1 MLNTITTDAAG
12 RRQAAIRSKS
22 DDTLIASIA
31 KGDREAME
39 VFYVRHKAK
48 VLRCAMRFVR
58 NPSAAEEVTSDV
70 FQHVWRKAGDFKS
83 RSQVS
88 TWLLAIARNKA
99 LDVRCQRSAEP
110 LDEDFVDTLVDAADD
125 PEATMHKKENHGIVH
140 ECLTHL
146 SPAHR
151 TIIDLIYLQEKPIGE
166 VAKLIQV
173 PENTVK
179 TRMFYAR
186 QRMKGLLVDK
196 GIDRSWHWIQ

>member
-1 MLNTITTDAAG
+1 MLDTITTDAAG
-12 RRQAAIRSKS
+12 RPQAAIRNKS
-22 DDTLIASIA
+22 DESLIASIA
-31 KGDREAME
+31 KGDRDAME

-58 NPSAAEEVTSDV
+58 NPSAAEEVMSDV
-70 FQHVWRKAGDFKS
+70 FQHVWRRAGDFKS

-110 LDEDFVDTLVDAADD
+110 LDQDFADTLVDTSDD
-125 PEATMHKKENHGIVH
+125 PETTMHKKESYGFVR

-166 VAKLIQV
+166 VARLIKV

-186 QRMKGLLVDK
+186 QRMKGLLVHK
-196 GIDRSWHWIQ
+196 GIDRAWHWVQ

>member
-1 MLNTITTDAAG
+1 MLDSITTGAAG
-12 RRQAAIRSKS
+12 RPAAAIRSTS
-22 DDTLIASIA
+22 DESLIASIA
-31 KGDREAME
+31 KGDRDAME
-39 VFYVRHKAK
+39 VFYLRHKTK

-58 NPSAAEEVTSDV
+58 NPSAAEEVMSDV
-70 FQHVWRKAGDFKS
+70 FQHVWRRAGDFKS
-83 RSQVS
+83 RSRVS

-99 LDVRCQRSAEP
+99 LDIRCQRSTEP
-110 LDEDFVDTLVDAADD
+110 LDQDFADTLVDTADD
-125 PEATMHKKENHGIVH
+125 PEATMYKKENYGIVH

-166 VAKLIQV
+166 VARLIRV

-196 GIDRSWHWIQ
+196 GIDRSWHWVQ

>member
-1 MLNTITTDAAG
+1 VV
-12 RRQAAIRSKS
+12 S
-22 DDTLIASIA
+22 
-31 KGDREAME
+31 E
-39 VFYVRHKAK
+39 VFH
-48 VLRCAMRFVR
+48 
-58 NPSAAEEVTSDV
+58 D
-70 FQHVWRKAGDFKS
+70 VWRKAGYFES

-88 TWLLAIARNKA
+88 TWLLAITRNKA
-99 LDVRCQRSAEP
+99 LNIRSRRSAEP
-110 LDEDFVDTLVDAADD
+110 LDEDFAESIEDEADG
-125 PEATMHKKENHGIVH
+125 PEATMVGKENHGIVH

-196 GIDRSWHWIQ
+196 GVDRSWHWVQ

>member
-1 MLNTITTDAAG
+1 MLTTIETDTT
-12 RRQAAIRSKS
+12 RRPQAATRDTS
-22 DDTLIASIA
+22 DEVLIKSIA
-31 KGDREAME
+31 KGDQDAME
-39 VFYVRHKAK
+39 IFYVRHKTK
-48 VLRCAMRFVR
+48 VLRFAMRFVR
-58 NPSAAEEVTSDV
+58 DPSGAEEVVSEVFHDV
-70 FQHVWRKAGDFKS
+70 WGKAGYFKS

-99 LDVRCQRSAEP
+99 LNFGARRSAEP
-110 LDEDFVDTLVDAADD
+110 LDEDFAESIVDEADG
-125 PEATMHKKENHGIVH
+125 PEATMLGKENHGIVH
-140 ECLTHL
+140 ECLRHL

-196 GIDRSWHWIQ
+196 GVDRSWHWVQ